1 MIRGKTL
8 KSASIA
14 AVVAIVLNGVA
25 LAGSIGIAPLRVD
38 FDEVERNSVVR
49 VVNSGTEVLSM
60 QVEALDWSQADDG
73 RDQYEATSDVIVVP
87 PIFSIPPGET
97 QLVRVGL
104 LSEQPLETE
113 QSYRLLF
120 TELPPPMNN
129 RAVTGLQLR
138 MRVSIPVFS
147 AAVIADEPELEF
159 IEHEFVED
167 GRLRV
172 KLRNNGKTHIR
183 VSELTAFGLILDGNL
198 EQGSDRELKLT
209 SAKYLLG
216 GVSRDFFF
224 EVPQDYS
231 IIRLVAQTDTAG
243 IREFEVMDSST
254 RLRAVNE
261 TVGTQGYE
269 VTTAR

>member
-1 MIRGKTL
+1 MNRGKTL
-8 KSASIA
+8 KSALIT
-14 AVVAIVLNGVA
+14 AVVAIVLNSVA

-38 FDEVERNSVVR
+38 FDTMERNSVVR
-49 VVNSGTEVLSM
+49 VVNSGTEILTM
-60 QVEALDWSQADDG
+60 QVEALDWSQAEDG
-73 RDQYEATSDVIVVP
+73 RDQYEATSDVIAVP

-104 LSEQPLETE
+104 LSQQPLEVE

-129 RAVTGLQLR
+129 KAVAGLQLR
-138 MRVSIPVFS
+138 MRVSIHVFS
-147 AAVIADEPELEF
+147 AAVTVDEPELEF

-183 VSELTAFGLILDGNL
+183 VSKLTAFGLILDGNL
-198 EQGSDRELKLT
+198 AGNPDQELKLT
-209 SAKYLLG
+209 SAKYLLR

-231 IIRLVAQTDTAG
+231 IVRLVAETDTAG
-243 IREFEVMDSST
+243 IREFEVTDSNT

-261 TVGTQGYE
+261 TAGTQGYE